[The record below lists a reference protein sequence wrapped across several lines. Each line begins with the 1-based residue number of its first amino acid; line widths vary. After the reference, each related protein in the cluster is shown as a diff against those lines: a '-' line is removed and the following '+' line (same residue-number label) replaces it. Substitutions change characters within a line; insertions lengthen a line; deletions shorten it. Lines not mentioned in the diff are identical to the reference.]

1 MTGIETVLG
10 FLLAALLIT
19 LLAKK
24 WEQPYPIALVLGG
37 LALSRLGS
45 IAHVDLDP
53 EIVFFLLLPPIL
65 MEAAFFTSWRDFL
78 HYKRAILML
87 AFGLVAATSFLVA
100 ALCVWFVPGIP
111 WAVGLTLGAI
121 VSPPDAAAATSIT
134 RGLKLPRRVVQI
146 IEGES
151 LVNDAAGL
159 TLYRFAVATVVT
171 GTFSFAEASL
181 AFLWISIGGAAIGF
195 AITWLYVR
203 FYRFWSD
210 LESEILS
217 GFLLSYVAYFAAEQV
232 HASGVMAVVVSGL
245 YLGWH
250 APTLM
255 TASSRIRAFA
265 VWRMAI
271 FLINAFI
278 FLVIGLQLPRVVAGL
293 EGYPPMDL
301 ARWCGVILFGVI
313 AVRMIWVYIGAYL
326 PRKLSER
333 ICQTEPDP
341 GVRSVAVVGWTG
353 LRGVVS
359 LAAALA
365 LPVETANG
373 MPFPYRNFILFAS
386 FAIILGTLVLQ
397 GLTLRP
403 LILWLKLPE
412 DTSTEEEV
420 LNAKIRVT
428 ERVMERIV
436 EMEEQGH
443 CTGAVFQRVKGY
455 YEDRLTDLR
464 ARLEHEAGAEV
475 IEQPGEFRTLQEQR
489 IWWDLAR
496 VEREAL
502 VSLRRAQEIGDET
515 LHEIEREIDLLESR
529 ITPHAT

>member
-1 MTGIETVLG
+1 MSGIETILG
-10 FLLAALLIT
+10 LLLAALLIT

-24 WEQPYPIALVLGG
+24 WDQPYPIALVLGG
-37 LALSRLGS
+37 LLLSRLAPIGH
-45 IAHVDLDP
+45 IDLDP

-65 MEAAFFTSWRDFL
+65 MEAAFFTSWRDFVR
-78 HYKRAILML
+78 YKRAILML
-87 AFGLVAATSFLVA
+87 AFGLVAATSFIVA

-111 WAVGLTLGAI
+111 WAAGLTLGAI

-146 IEGES
+146 LEGES

-171 GTFSFAEASL
+171 GHFSLAEASL
-181 AFLWISIGGAAIGF
+181 AFLWISIGGAAIGY
-195 AITWLYVR
+195 AITWLYIR
-203 FYRFWSD
+203 YYRFWSD
-210 LESEILS
+210 TESEILS
-217 GFLLSYVAYFAAEQV
+217 GFLLSYVTYFAAEQV
-232 HASGVMAVVVSGL
+232 HASGVMSVVVGGL
-245 YLGWH
+245 CLGWH

-255 TASSRIRAFA
+255 TAGSRIRAFA

-278 FLVIGLQLPRVVAGL
+278 FLLIGLQLPVVIAGL
-293 EGYPPMDL
+293 EGYPPWDL
-301 ARWCGVILFGVI
+301 ARWCGVILLGVVV
-313 AVRMIWVYIGAYL
+313 VRMVWVYIGAYL

-341 GVRSVAVVGWTG
+341 GIRGVAVVGWTG

-373 MPFPYRNFILFAS
+373 LPFPYRNFILFAS

-412 DTSTEEEV
+412 DKSSEEEV

-436 EMEEQGH
+436 EMEEQGE
-443 CTGAVFQRVKGY
+443 CTNAVFQRVKGF

-464 ARLEHEAGAEV
+464 ARLEQETGSEMV
-475 IEQPGEFRTLQEQR
+475 DQPGDFRTLQEQR
-489 IWWDLAR
+489 IWWELAR
-496 VEREAL
+496 IEREAL
-502 VSLRRAQEIGDET
+502 VSLRRTQEIGDET

-529 ITPHAT
+529 ITPQGA